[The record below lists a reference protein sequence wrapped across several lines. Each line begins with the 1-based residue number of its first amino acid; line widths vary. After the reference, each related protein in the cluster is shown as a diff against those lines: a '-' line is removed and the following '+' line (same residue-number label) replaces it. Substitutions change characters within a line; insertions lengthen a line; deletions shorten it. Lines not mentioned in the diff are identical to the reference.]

1 MDSRQPIVPRLISVF
16 LLIAGSGMPAL
27 ASAAP
32 PLVWRTA
39 NQTVTADI
47 PGWPVSKVLQS
58 VAAATGWQIYLEP
71 EVSEQQIATRFRDL
85 QPAEALRHLLGG
97 LNFALLPQ
105 TNAPA
110 RLFVF
115 RSSVQ
120 AATQLLRQPPPSAG
134 PQPIPNEL
142 VVRLKPGAG
151 ESIEKLAERLGAKIV
166 GRLDG
171 QRAYRLQF
179 DSESGAQAARAELAN
194 NTDVASAE
202 SNYSIAPPSPLQPV
216 ALSSPAPFSLKPK
229 VVPNNAYTVVAVLD
243 TAVAAGQAGL
253 KDFLLPSVS
262 VAGSAENAGEPDL
275 THGTAMVETILR
287 SLSQATSD
295 PAGSPV
301 RVLPVDIYGDS
312 ASTTTFEVVRGLYAA
327 AEQGPAVVNLSL
339 GSSGDS
345 PLLRETVESLT
356 KQGVLVVAAAGN
368 EPVTSP
374 TYPAAYSTTLA
385 VTAGDRSGQVA
396 AYANRGTFV
405 DLVAPG
411 TSIVHLDQQTYLGT
425 GTSYA
430 TAYITGAAAGLLTS
444 AEGKT
449 AAEVEAAL
457 RERYGIKTTGP

>member
-1 MDSRQPIVPRLISVF
+1 MARHRRLLPQF
-16 LLIAGSGMPAL
+16 LWILLLLPGIGTPDAWTAAPAL
-27 ASAAP
+27 
-32 PLVWRTA
+32 VWKSTS
-39 NQTVTADI
+39 QTVNADI
-47 PGWPVSKVLQS
+47 PGWPVSRVLES
-58 VAAATGWQIYLEP
+58 VAAATGWQVYLEP
-71 EVSEQQIATRFRDL
+71 EVSGQQVATRFRDL
-85 QPAEALRHLLGG
+85 RPAEALRHLLGG
-97 LNFALLPQ
+97 LSFALLPQ

-110 RLFVF
+110 KLFVF

-120 AATQLLRQPPPSAG
+120 AATQPVRPPPPSAD
-134 PQPIPNEL
+134 PEPIPNEL

-151 ESIEKLAERLGAKIV
+151 ESIENLAKRLGAKIV

-171 QRAYRLQF
+171 QHAYRLQF
-179 DSESGAQAARAELAN
+179 ASESAAQAAREELADN
-194 NTDVASAE
+194 DDVASTE
-202 SNYSIAPPSPLQPV
+202 SNYAISPPSRLQPL
-216 ALSSPAPFSLKPK
+216 AMSSAGPISLKPK
-229 VVPNNAYTVVAVLD
+229 VLPNDAYTVVALLD
-243 TAVAAGQAGL
+243 TPVTPGQAGI

-262 VAGSAENAGEPDL
+262 VTGSTGDSGQSDL

-287 SLSQATSD
+287 SLSQAASD

-301 RVLPVDIYGDS
+301 RILPVDIYGGS

-327 AEQGPAVVNLSL
+327 AEHGPAVVNLSL

-345 PLLRETVESLT
+345 PLLRETVESLA

-368 EPVTSP
+368 EPVTNP

-411 TSIVHLDQQTYLGT
+411 TSIVHFDAQTYLGT

-430 TAYITGAAAGLLTS
+430 TAYITGAAAGLFTA
-444 AEGKT
+444 AESKN

-457 RERYGIKTTGP
+457 RERYGARTPGP